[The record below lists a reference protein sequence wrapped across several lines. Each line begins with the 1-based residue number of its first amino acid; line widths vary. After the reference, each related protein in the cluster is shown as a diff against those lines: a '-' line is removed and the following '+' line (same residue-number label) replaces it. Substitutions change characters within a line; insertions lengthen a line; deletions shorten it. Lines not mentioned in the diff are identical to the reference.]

1 MVFQEKQTVTFTHY
15 FKQTNSFY
23 EFILCP
29 ASQKH
34 TLDVFAVDITARK
47 DAENTL
53 REINKKLEMTLGIA
67 RIIPWRWDLKEGL
80 IYCEA
85 QKILDHMNFTKEK
98 NSTVQ
103 VDIIKASEYF
113 RKIHPED
120 FERMHHV
127 HENLISGKLQ
137 HIKEEYRIIT
147 EVEGRKITDW
157 METNA
162 VIDQRDKNGYPISLV
177 GSLLLITERK
187 RQEEALIR
195 AREKAQESDR
205 LKSAF
210 LANMSHE
217 IRTPLNAI
225 VGFSSLLTATE
236 NETERKAYL
245 EQFNRRT
252 HVLGRIVSAITLV
265 LLVGAPFLIG
275 TFLGAMPDMGA
286 VAKGF
291 LSVGLVW
298 TVSSVAEFLIYT
310 PMLGAGGGYLA
321 FITGNLIN
329 MKIPCAVNARDI
341 VGTKTGTAEN
351 EIISTL
357 SIATSS
363 LVTIVVLALGVAL
376 LVPLQPVLQSPV
388 LQPAFANVV
397 PALFG
402 AMAYQYFRK
411 NVQVA
416 VAPLVV
422 MSLLFMLVPSLT
434 SSTSF
439 MIIPSGALAIGIAYS
454 MYRKQKKEADVK

>member
-1 MVFQEKQTVTFTHY
+1 M
-15 FKQTNSFY
+15 
-23 EFILCP
+23 
-29 ASQKH
+29 
-34 TLDVFAVDITARK
+34 
-47 DAENTL
+47 
-53 REINKKLEMTLGIA
+53 
-67 RIIPWRWDLKEGL
+67 
-80 IYCEA
+80 
-85 QKILDHMNFTKEK
+85 
-98 NSTVQ
+98 
-103 VDIIKASEYF
+103 
-113 RKIHPED
+113 
-120 FERMHHV
+120 
-127 HENLISGKLQ
+127 
-137 HIKEEYRIIT
+137 
-147 EVEGRKITDW
+147 
-157 METNA
+157 
-162 VIDQRDKNGYPISLV
+162 
-177 GSLLLITERK
+177 
-187 RQEEALIR
+187 
-195 AREKAQESDR
+195 
-205 LKSAF
+205 
-210 LANMSHE
+210 
-217 IRTPLNAI
+217 
-225 VGFSSLLTATE
+225 

-265 LLVGAPFLIG
+265 LLVGAAFLSG

-286 VAKGF
+286 VARGF

>member
-1 MVFQEKQTVTFTHY
+1 M
-15 FKQTNSFY
+15 
-23 EFILCP
+23 
-29 ASQKH
+29 
-34 TLDVFAVDITARK
+34 
-47 DAENTL
+47 
-53 REINKKLEMTLGIA
+53 
-67 RIIPWRWDLKEGL
+67 
-80 IYCEA
+80 
-85 QKILDHMNFTKEK
+85 
-98 NSTVQ
+98 
-103 VDIIKASEYF
+103 
-113 RKIHPED
+113 
-120 FERMHHV
+120 
-127 HENLISGKLQ
+127 
-137 HIKEEYRIIT
+137 
-147 EVEGRKITDW
+147 
-157 METNA
+157 
-162 VIDQRDKNGYPISLV
+162 
-177 GSLLLITERK
+177 
-187 RQEEALIR
+187 
-195 AREKAQESDR
+195 
-205 LKSAF
+205 
-210 LANMSHE
+210 
-217 IRTPLNAI
+217 
-225 VGFSSLLTATE
+225 

-402 AMAYQYFRK
+402 AMAYQYYRK
-411 NVQVA
+411 NMKIA
-416 VAPLVV
+416 LWPLVL
-422 MSLLFMLVPSLT
+422 MSVLFILVPGLLG
-434 SSTSF
+434 STSF
-439 MIIPSGALAIGIAYS
+439 MILPSGAIAIGVAYFR
-454 MYRKQKKEADVK
+454 YRRSRKETAA

>member
-1 MVFQEKQTVTFTHY
+1 M
-15 FKQTNSFY
+15 
-23 EFILCP
+23 
-29 ASQKH
+29 
-34 TLDVFAVDITARK
+34 
-47 DAENTL
+47 
-53 REINKKLEMTLGIA
+53 
-67 RIIPWRWDLKEGL
+67 
-80 IYCEA
+80 
-85 QKILDHMNFTKEK
+85 
-98 NSTVQ
+98 
-103 VDIIKASEYF
+103 
-113 RKIHPED
+113 
-120 FERMHHV
+120 
-127 HENLISGKLQ
+127 
-137 HIKEEYRIIT
+137 
-147 EVEGRKITDW
+147 
-157 METNA
+157 
-162 VIDQRDKNGYPISLV
+162 
-177 GSLLLITERK
+177 
-187 RQEEALIR
+187 
-195 AREKAQESDR
+195 
-205 LKSAF
+205 
-210 LANMSHE
+210 
-217 IRTPLNAI
+217 
-225 VGFSSLLTATE
+225 

-434 SSTSF
+434 GSTSF
-439 MIIPSGALAIGIAYS
+439 MIIPSGALAICIAYS
-454 MYRKQKKEADVK
+454 IYRKQKKEADVK

>member
-1 MVFQEKQTVTFTHY
+1 M
-15 FKQTNSFY
+15 
-23 EFILCP
+23 
-29 ASQKH
+29 
-34 TLDVFAVDITARK
+34 
-47 DAENTL
+47 
-53 REINKKLEMTLGIA
+53 
-67 RIIPWRWDLKEGL
+67 
-80 IYCEA
+80 
-85 QKILDHMNFTKEK
+85 
-98 NSTVQ
+98 
-103 VDIIKASEYF
+103 
-113 RKIHPED
+113 
-120 FERMHHV
+120 
-127 HENLISGKLQ
+127 
-137 HIKEEYRIIT
+137 
-147 EVEGRKITDW
+147 
-157 METNA
+157 
-162 VIDQRDKNGYPISLV
+162 
-177 GSLLLITERK
+177 
-187 RQEEALIR
+187 
-195 AREKAQESDR
+195 
-205 LKSAF
+205 
-210 LANMSHE
+210 
-217 IRTPLNAI
+217 
-225 VGFSSLLTATE
+225 
-236 NETERKAYL
+236 NETERKTYL

-252 HVLGRIVSAITLV
+252 HGLGRIVSAITLV

-363 LVTIVVLALGVAL
+363 LVTIIVLALGVAL

>member
-1 MVFQEKQTVTFTHY
+1 M
-15 FKQTNSFY
+15 
-23 EFILCP
+23 
-29 ASQKH
+29 
-34 TLDVFAVDITARK
+34 
-47 DAENTL
+47 
-53 REINKKLEMTLGIA
+53 
-67 RIIPWRWDLKEGL
+67 
-80 IYCEA
+80 
-85 QKILDHMNFTKEK
+85 
-98 NSTVQ
+98 
-103 VDIIKASEYF
+103 
-113 RKIHPED
+113 
-120 FERMHHV
+120 
-127 HENLISGKLQ
+127 
-137 HIKEEYRIIT
+137 
-147 EVEGRKITDW
+147 
-157 METNA
+157 
-162 VIDQRDKNGYPISLV
+162 
-177 GSLLLITERK
+177 
-187 RQEEALIR
+187 
-195 AREKAQESDR
+195 
-205 LKSAF
+205 
-210 LANMSHE
+210 
-217 IRTPLNAI
+217 
-225 VGFSSLLTATE
+225 

-439 MIIPSGALAIGIAYS
+439 MIIPSGALAIGIAYR
-454 MYRKQKKEADVK
+454 MYRKQKKEAEVK